1 MKMTKNERKEI
12 RNNYKEAKKAYRKS
26 TRVRRIVLTVCLV
39 LLVTL
44 FASAYADS
52 VPAAEVE
59 AMQTIIKQNDVAKL
73 PDTAVMG
80 TPDVEEP
87 AFGYS
92 ASGWCEGDTE
102 RILFFGLNYHGFD
115 AVAKNN
121 EGFEDS
127 KVQDC
132 IVVEMSETDN
142 TITCEAPDGSLYT
155 VTNEYGMNVGDKAVL
170 CFLLKADPAA

>member
-26 TRVRRIVLTVCLV
+26 TRVRRIILTACLV
-39 LLVTL
+39 LLISV
-44 FASAYADS
+44 FASAYADT

-59 AMQTIIKQNDVAKL
+59 MMQDIIKENDVARL

-87 AFGYS
+87 PFTYS
-92 ASGWCEGDTE
+92 ASGWAAGDTE

-115 AVAKNN
+115 TVANAN
-121 EGFEDS
+121 EGIEDS

-132 IVVEMSETDN
+132 IIVEIDETNN

-155 VTNEYGMNVGDKAVL
+155 VTNEYGMNLGEKAVL